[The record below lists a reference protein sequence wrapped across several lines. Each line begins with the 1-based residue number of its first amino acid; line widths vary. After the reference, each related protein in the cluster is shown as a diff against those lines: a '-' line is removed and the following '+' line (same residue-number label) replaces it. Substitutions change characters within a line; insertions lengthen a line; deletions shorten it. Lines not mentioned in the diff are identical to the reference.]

1 MVCGVTMIWSYLL
14 GCREFHFFISSF
26 LYVPQLS
33 CVITIVRAVITR
45 STNTVYIY
53 FCHFC
58 FYCVQP
64 SEDGCRETCVDT
76 SQCAAG
82 LTCQEQ
88 TCTGRCSSAVE
99 CGQSGYMCSTE
110 CKSTRIFIPDI
121 IHVTDCLIYPWNK
134 SGLQVWL
141 HNIGLNINNP
151 YGDYV
156 VHKPKKISAF
166 TWSCCVSM
174 HLLF

>member
-1 MVCGVTMIWSYLL
+1 MTNLKSCSMVCGVTMIWSYLL

-121 IHVTDCLIYPWNK
+121 IHVTDCLIYP
-134 SGLQVWL
+134 
-141 HNIGLNINNP
+141 
-151 YGDYV
+151 
-156 VHKPKKISAF
+156 
-166 TWSCCVSM
+166 
-174 HLLF
+174 